1 MALTVVGVFDNAS
14 EAQQA
19 VEALVSDGFSRNS
32 IDLSTANTSNSGYSD
47 SNNTYSTGSTG
58 STIPDRH
65 QNTSGTW
72 AEEVADD
79 TKDAGSRIGDQFP
92 DRHRN
97 TSGTMAEEV
106 VDDTKDVGSG
116 IGSFFSNLFGLNDD
130 ADRYTRVGERSS
142 IVTVHVQTND
152 EAERA
157 ADILDDHGAVDVDER
172 DAQYG
177 NMNTASGMTGMGNT
191 MGTTGTTGAYT
202 GSGTTGTFGDTGTTG
217 AFADAGTTG
226 TTGAYDNTFDNTSDR
241 TNAFDTNITGDQTIK
256 VVEEN
261 MQVGKREVE
270 TGGVRVRSRIVE
282 RPVEESLRLREE
294 RVVVQRN
301 PVNRPAT
308 EADLNAFQEGQI
320 EMRETAER
328 AVVSKTANVVEEIS
342 IGKEVNE
349 REEVIRDTVRKTEVD
364 VDNLQPT
371 TDTYRTTDT
380 TTDRNTT
387 YNDPNDTT
395 FNDTNSRNV

>member
-19 VEALVSDGFSRNS
+19 VEALVSDGFSRSS
-32 IDLSTANTSNSGYSD
+32 IDLSTARTGDYSSD
-47 SNNTYSTGSTG
+47 SNTYTSG

-65 QNTSGTW
+65 QNTSGTM
-72 AEEVADD
+72 AEEVVDD
-79 TKDAGSRIGDQFP
+79 TKDVFSKTGDVIP

-106 VDDTKDVGSG
+106 VDDTKDTGSS
-116 IGSFFSNLFGLNDD
+116 IGNFFSSLFGLDD
-130 ADRYTRVGERSS
+130 DDTNRYSRVAERSS
-142 IVTVHVQTND
+142 IVTVHAQSED

-157 ADILDDHGAVDVDER
+157 ADILDDNGAVDVNER
-172 DAQYG
+172 DAQYST
-177 NMNTASGMTGMGNT
+177 N
-191 MGTTGTTGAYT
+191 AY
-202 GSGTTGTFGDTGTTG
+202 SGTTGTVGT
-217 AFADAGTTG
+217 DANYNTT
-226 TTGAYDNTFDNTSDR
+226 DFNR
-241 TNAFDTNITGDQTIK
+241 TNADYNTTDVTNRTNALDTTGDQTLK

-261 MQVGKREVE
+261 LQVGKRQVE

-282 RPVEESLRLREE
+282 RPVEENLRLREE

-308 EADLNAFQEGQI
+308 DADLNAFQEGEI
-320 EMRETAER
+320 ELHETAER

-349 REEVIRDTVRKTEVD
+349 RDEVIRDTVRKTEVD
-364 VDNLQPT
+364 VENLGS
-371 TDTYRTTDT
+371 TDHTLRNDRTGYDTDT
-380 TTDRNTT
+380 TNTT
-387 YNDPNDTT
+387 TYRDNDVR
-395 FNDTNSRNV
+395 NS